1 MLVEREIKKFLKKNK
16 QCVSSLNITHAKI
29 GDRQILSI
37 EIAKGSRTVIKNSF
51 NLFNK
56 HIKFSTV
63 DLFETHVIFL
73 IFILFFLYLIKKKTK
88 KTI

>member
-1 MLVEREIKKFLKKNK
+1 MIYQLTRCLEVDNVKSTKGNPTMLVEREIKK
-16 QCVSSLNITHAKI
+16 
-29 GDRQILSI
+29 I

-63 DLFETHVIFL
+63 DLFETHVIF
-73 IFILFFLYLIKKKTK
+73 FLFNFFVFKEKKN